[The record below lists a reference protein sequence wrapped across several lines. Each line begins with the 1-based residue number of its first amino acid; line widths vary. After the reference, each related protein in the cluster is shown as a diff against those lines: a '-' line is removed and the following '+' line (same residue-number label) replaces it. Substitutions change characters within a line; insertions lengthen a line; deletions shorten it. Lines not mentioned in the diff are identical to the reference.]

1 MNSVAETVSDVLNKV
16 HLVDNETTDRP
27 WIPIEAR
34 DNLWTRECWSEE
46 LIHIPN
52 ASV

>member
-16 HLVDNETTDRP
+16 YPVDKATTDRP
-27 WIPIEAR
+27 WIPPEVR
-34 DNLWTRECWSEE
+34 DNLRTRECWSEE